1 MTVLDL
7 SSNIIQYENP
17 MCPSVSRLLK
27 AIDDFRKVFL
37 LPK

>member
-17 MCPSVSRLLK
+17 MCPSVSRSLQ
-27 AIDDFRKVFL
+27 AIDEFIKVFL